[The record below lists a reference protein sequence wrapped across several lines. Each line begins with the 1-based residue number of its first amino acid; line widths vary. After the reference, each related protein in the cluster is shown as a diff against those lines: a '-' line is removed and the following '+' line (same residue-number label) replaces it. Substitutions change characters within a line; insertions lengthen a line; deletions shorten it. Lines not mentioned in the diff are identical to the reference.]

1 MSRAGG
7 RDMRLSF
14 TRATAFALALVCA
27 GIAGAFAQQQPE
39 NIPQENSDAIARA
52 MAGRLLER
60 QTGAAVPA
68 DKFWAY
74 EVDFNLDGFSELYV
88 YVADPACDGVKCGLF
103 LFVLEGDSYREVLG
117 DIPGARLTATDRV
130 GLGAFK
136 RNGFI
141 DLQLDQK
148 LFGWTG
154 DRYAEVS
161 TFPAT
166 SLDGTT
172 FIAACQKSKSSE
184 QPEEGEA
191 EQVAN
196 ECQCQF
202 NRFQAIGFAQADLD
216 QYAASLGEK
225 FDYPVGDKEKAWLA
239 VSRDAGDVATGCEV
253 VAGKGQWQPAYFNHG
268 DQPQE
273 KLSFDGFIEA
283 CPGQDFILA
292 NRKIGSPDRALG
304 LCGCLARE
312 MPTQGVTQIGLDLL
326 AQYYRDEISDSD
338 VEAEDVDLLAKHD
351 KASEAC
357 LSQFPGK

>member
-7 RDMRLSF
+7 RDMRLSL
-14 TRATAFALALVCA
+14 TRATAFALALLCA

-52 MAGRLLER
+52 MAGKLLER

-68 DKFWAY
+68 DRFWAY

-103 LFVLEGDSYREVLG
+103 LFVLKGDSYREVLG
-117 DIPGARLTATDRV
+117 DIPGARLTPPDKVR
-130 GLGAFK
+130 LGAFK
-136 RNGFI
+136 RNDYL

-148 LFGWTG
+148 LFGWAG

-161 TFPAT
+161 SFPAT
-166 SLDGTT
+166 SLDGSA
-172 FIAACQKSKSSE
+172 FIAACQKSKSNE
-184 QPEEGEA
+184 QAEEGEA
-191 EQVAN
+191 ERVAS

-202 NRFQAIGFAQADLD
+202 DRFQAISFAQPDLD
-216 QYAASLGEK
+216 QYAAYLGEN
-225 FDYPVGDKEKAWLA
+225 FDYPSGDKAKAWETLLKDAQDVGSGCDA
-239 VSRDAGDVATGCEV
+239 VS
-253 VAGKGQWQPAYFNHG
+253 GKSQWQPGYVNHG

-273 KLSFDGFIEA
+273 KLSFDGFVDA
-283 CPGQDFILA
+283 CPSQSFILA

-312 MPTQGVTQIGLDLL
+312 MPTQGVTQEGMDLL
-326 AQYYRDEISDSD
+326 AQYYRDEISDAD

-357 LSQFPGK
+357 LSQFPAK

>member
-1 MSRAGG
+1 MKLFS
-7 RDMRLSF
+7 
-14 TRATAFALALVCA
+14 TRAMAFALAFVCA
-27 GIAGAFAQQQPE
+27 SITSAWAQQH

-52 MAGRLLER
+52 LAGPLLQR

-88 YVADPACDGVKCGLF
+88 YVSDPACDGVKCGLF

-117 DIPGARLTATDRV
+117 DIPGARLTPPDRV

-136 RNGFI
+136 RNSFI

-148 LFGWTG
+148 QFGWTG
-154 DRYAEVS
+154 DRYADVS

-166 SLDGTT
+166 SLDGAG
-172 FIAACQKSKSSE
+172 FIAACQKSRSNE

-191 EQVAN
+191 ERVAG

-225 FDYPVGDKEKAWLA
+225 FDYPTGDKEKAWQA
-239 VSRDAGDVATGCEV
+239 IATSASDTATGCDIIG
-253 VAGKGQWQPAYFNHG
+253 GKSQWQPAYFNHG
-268 DQPQE
+268 DQTQE
-273 KLSFDGFIEA
+273 KLEFNEFISA
-283 CPGQDFILA
+283 CPTQDFILG
-292 NRKIGSPDRALG
+292 NRKVGTPDRALG

-312 MPTQGVTQIGLDLL
+312 MPTQGVRQEGLDLL
-326 AQYYRDEISDSD
+326 TQYYRDEISDSD
-338 VEAEDVDLLAKHD
+338 VDSGNADLLAEHD
-351 KASEAC
+351 KASDAC
-357 LSQFPGK
+357 LSQFPAK